1 MSPCLTPIAGKELV
15 RLLQEE
21 GFQVVRV
28 RGSHVRLKHPDGRA
42 TTVPVHAGELLRPG
56 TLLGILRDVGWSK
69 EEYERKR
76 LGPR

>member
-1 MSPCLTPIAGKELV
+1 M
-15 RLLQEE
+15 
-21 GFQVVRV
+21 
-28 RGSHVRLKHPDGRA
+28 
-42 TTVPVHAGELLRPG
+42 PVHAGELLHPG